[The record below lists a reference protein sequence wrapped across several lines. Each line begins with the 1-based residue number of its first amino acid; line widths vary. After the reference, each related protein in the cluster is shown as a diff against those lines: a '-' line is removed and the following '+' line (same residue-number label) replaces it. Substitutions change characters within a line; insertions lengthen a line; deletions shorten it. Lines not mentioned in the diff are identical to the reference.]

1 MNDKNLQYFLAVS
14 EEHSISTAARKLFI
28 AQPSLSQAIK
38 RLEDSVGEPLFKRTG
53 SGLQLTNIGEQ
64 FYAAAVQTEKI
75 WQNFSMNLT
84 APDDLK
90 EGTLSF
96 GIVFQ
101 LGLKILPQ
109 ILIQFNQK
117 FPKINCNV
125 YDKNHIEL
133 EKSLLSGELDL
144 AVTHIQNHQERPSL
158 SYDCFLRD
166 PFVVIASLKRDCSR
180 FLTDSP
186 NGPMVHLEQLE
197 EEKFIYPKKENQ
209 SRHIIDSVL
218 AKCNILYPKEYLV
231 NNQYETIQ
239 ALVEADL
246 GIGILPKSYLS
257 PSMALQ
263 VFHIPEEYEAYWDFC
278 IVIRKYYSLNYI
290 EDCFVRIAKESCL
303 GL

>member
-53 SGLQLTNIGEQ
+53 SGLCLTNTGEQ

-84 APDDLK
+84 APDALK

-109 ILIQFNQK
+109 LLIQFNQK

-144 AVTHIQNHQERPSL
+144 AITHIQNHQERPSL

-180 FLTDSP
+180 LLTDHP
-186 NGPMVHLEQLE
+186 YGPVIHLEQLKD
-197 EEKFIYPKKENQ
+197 EKFIYPKKENQ

-257 PSMALQ
+257 PSKALQ
-263 VFHIPEEYEAYWDFC
+263 VFHISEECEAYWDFC
-278 IVIRKYYSLNYI
+278 IVTRKNYSLNYI